1 MNEPLAHVYVSPTQQ
16 RAAELFALIADAIQF
31 LGRTAWPVVDLII
44 RFWIATPAIVSGL
57 LLANDW
63 NTALTLAI
71 SEYPVSW
78 LDPRTEALLGI
89 ILQLAGGI
97 SLLLGLGTRLG
108 ALAIVVLNIATQVYY
123 VSLDLNLFDIVL
135 ATGYVLRGPGPF
147 SFDGLLIKGLS
158 RSPIPVTAPLASF
171 LNGTRASF
179 SATYQLGLR
188 VWLALALL
196 MASGVVS
203 STLGHVAARFSVWV
217 PSASATALF
226 AGAGPLLAF
235 PLGLG
240 IGTRLIAI
248 LALCTIG
255 YSKMMAADN
264 LSMFWTLG
272 MALMLVSGPGALSL
286 DDMILSVLKRRFPQ
300 LDGKPAFSLEGLPRI
315 VIIGAGFGG
324 IACARALR
332 HTPVQATLIDR
343 YNYHLFQPLLYQVAT
358 AALSPGD
365 IAVPIRSMFRDQFN
379 TRVLLGNVTDID
391 AQRQHVILQDL
402 TVPYDYLVVA
412 TGATHSYFGKDAWAR
427 YAPGLK
433 GVDDATAIRRRVLEA
448 FERAEIA
455 TSETERQRLLNFV
468 IVGAGP
474 TGVELAGAIA
484 ELARFGMGK
493 DFRNIDPSA
502 ATILLV
508 QAAPRILPTFPE
520 ELSRRAQ
527 QSLERIGVKV
537 LLNRRV
543 QNIDAEGVIIA
554 DERIYSKS
562 VLWAAGV
569 MASPAAK
576 WLKAESDGAGRVKV
590 GSNLSV
596 PDLRNVFVMGD
607 AAASDAWRGR
617 LVPGLAPAAKQGG
630 TYIARLITARVLGM
644 PEPAPFAYHH
654 LGSLATIGRKSAVAD
669 FGWINLG
676 GAFAWWLWGFA
687 HLIFLV
693 GGRNRSAVILTWVWS
708 YFSFRASTRLITG
721 ALDKPLMLGDE
732 QRLSARDEGPK
743 PLDPSPCFLS

>member
-1 MNEPLAHVYVSPTQQ
+1 MNEPLARIYVSPKQQ

-31 LGRTAWPVVDLII
+31 LGRTAWPIVDLIV
-44 RFWIATPAIVSGL
+44 RFWIAMPAIVSGL

-63 NTALTLAI
+63 NTALMLAI
-71 SEYPVSW
+71 SEYPIPW
-78 LDPRTEALLGI
+78 LDPRTEALLGN

-108 ALAIVVLNIATQVYY
+108 ALAIVVFNIATQVYY
-123 VSLDLNLFDIVL
+123 VSLDLNLFRIAL
-135 ATGYVLRGPGPF
+135 AMGYVFRGPGPL
-147 SFDGLLIKGLS
+147 SLDSLLIKGFS
-158 RSPIPVTAPLASF
+158 RSPIPVAAPLAGF
-171 LNGTRASF
+171 LNETRAPL
-179 SATYQLGLR
+179 SATYRFGLR

-196 MASGVVS
+196 MTSSVVS
-203 STLGHVAARFSVWV
+203 SALGRVAAPLSLWV
-217 PSASATALF
+217 PSASAAALF
-226 AGAGPLLAF
+226 AGPGPLLAF

-240 IGTRLIAI
+240 LATRLIAI
-248 LALCTIG
+248 LALCAIG
-255 YSKMMAADN
+255 YSEMMAAADF
-264 LSMFWTLG
+264 SMFWMLG
-272 MALMLVSGPGALSL
+272 MALLLVSGPGALSL
-286 DDMILSVLKRRFPQ
+286 DGMMLCTLKRRFPQ
-300 LDGKPAFSLEGLPRI
+300 LDGKPAFSLEGLPRV

-324 IACARALR
+324 IACAKALR
-332 HTPVQATLIDR
+332 HTPVQVTLIDR
-343 YNYHLFQPLLYQVAT
+343 HNYHLFQPLLYQVAT

-391 AQRQHVILQDL
+391 ALRQQVILQGQ

-412 TGATHSYFGKDAWAR
+412 TGATHSYFGNDAWAR

-455 TSETERQRLLNFV
+455 TSEAERQRLLNFV

-502 ATILLV
+502 ANILLV

-537 LLNRRV
+537 LLDRKV
-543 QNIDAEGVIIA
+543 QNIDEEGVIIA
-554 DERIYSKS
+554 DERTYSKS

-569 MASPAAK
+569 VASPAAK

-590 GSNLSV
+590 ESDLSV
-596 PDLRNVFVMGD
+596 PNLRNVFVIGD
-607 AAASDAWRGR
+607 AAASDAWHGR
-617 LVPGLAPAAKQGG
+617 PVPGLAPAAKQGG
-630 TYIARLITARVLGM
+630 IYIAKLITAGLLGIS
-644 PEPAPFAYHH
+644 EPVPFAYHH

-669 FGWINLG
+669 FGWIRLG
-676 GAFAWWLWGFA
+676 GAFAWWLWGLA
-687 HLIFLV
+687 HLVFLV
-693 GGRNRSAVILTWVWS
+693 GGRNRSAVVLNWAWS

-721 ALDKPLMLGDE
+721 AVDDPLAA
-732 QRLSARDEGPK
+732 Q
-743 PLDPSPCFLS
+743 